1 MDDLSAATAIQPYI
15 QSGERIL
22 WAGRPG
28 RGLRLRSSD
37 IFLVP
42 FSLMWGGFAIFWES
56 QVVNTD
62 GPVFMKLWGIP
73 FVLVGLHLIG
83 GRFFW
88 DAWVRSKQIYALT
101 NQRLMILRGQSLKSS
116 SLRSLPQLT
125 LNSRMD
131 GTGTISFVSLF
142 GRLGNFGAWS
152 PARLG
157 TSFLY
162 LQNADEVFALIIKAQ
177 TADKY

>member
-1 MDDLSAATAIQPYI
+1 MDDLSAATAVQPYI
-15 QSGERIL
+15 QSGEKIL

-28 RGLRLRSSD
+28 QGLRLRSSD

-56 QVVNTD
+56 QAVNTN

-73 FVLVGLHLIG
+73 FVLIGLYLIG

-101 NQRLMILRGQSLKSS
+101 NQRLMILRGQSVSS
-116 SLRSLPQLT
+116 SNLRSLPQLNLT
-125 LNSRMD
+125 MRKD
-131 GTGTISFVSLF
+131 GLGTIDF
-142 GRLGNFGAWS
+142 GQPRMGRSNNFSGWS
-152 PARLG
+152 PSTSG
-157 TSFLY
+157 TSFQFLN
-162 LQNADEVFALIIKAQ
+162 NANDIYAQIIKAQ
-177 TADKY
+177 AAD